1 MSRRIITPIIILLII
16 LSFFGYE
23 IYQRKKEVIDLR
35 KLYPEISYDRS
46 IRLTIQEIFNSES
59 LRNSPNYVFVTF
71 SNSEKA
77 TIETGFELQADT
89 LALEDVLA
97 VGDLIVKETNSNLVL
112 VYKPIDKDLSYK
124 EPFRFT
130 LWQYRN
136 R

>member
-1 MSRRIITPIIILLII
+1 MRNRIVTPIVIILII

-23 IYQRKKEVIDLR
+23 IYQRKKEVRDLR
-35 KLYPEISYDRS
+35 KQYPEISYDRS
-46 IRLTIQEIFNSES
+46 IHLTIQEIFNSES

-77 TIETGFELQADT
+77 TIETGFELQTDT
-89 LALEDVLA
+89 LSLDEVLA
-97 VGDLIVKETNSNLVL
+97 IGDLIVKEANSNLVL
-112 VYKPIDKDLSYK
+112 VYKPSDIDSNYK